1 MRDATRLERA
11 SVAVQGDRAEL
22 RVEDGALTL
31 VKDVATQSRPTTV
44 RVGIDRV
51 RGVTL
56 ERSTARRRGWL
67 HLAVV
72 DGTPA
77 PPSEIAATSD
87 PYTLPLTSRQVPAAR
102 RLARMIRDHV
112 QRRGLPSDSDREPT
126 RSTGVLLTSAPP
138 PPQPASAGAPD
149 DGTSGPPTSAAAE
162 EHHTSGLPDRQ
173 EQLRQLTSLHDQ
185 GVLSDDEF
193 ARASRQV
200 QAG

>member
-11 SVAVQGDRAEL
+11 SVVVQGDRAEL

-44 RVGIDRV
+44 RVGTDLV

-72 DGTPA
+72 DGTPV

-87 PYTLPLTSRQVPAAR
+87 PYTLPLTSRQVPTAR
-102 RLARMIRDHV
+102 RVARMIRDHI
-112 QRRGLPSDSDREPT
+112 QRRGLPSDSDREPS

-138 PPQPASAGAPD
+138 PHPAS
-149 DGTSGPPTSAAAE
+149 
-162 EHHTSGLPDRQ
+162 DRQ

-185 GVLSDDEF
+185 GVLSDAEF